1 MTSHQYQNSQSHSK
15 APNSLK
21 DKFGS
26 IDLYQSYAIL
36 LTDSSRKI
44 LDVNSKFLDIFQ
56 YSNEEIIGQ
65 ETKILN
71 SGLHDTSYYE
81 KMWHSLENDRE
92 FTSLIN
98 TKRKDG
104 KIIRCNLRIVPQD
117 KKDGTS
123 CYLVMYDP
131 INEEASFHLDAF
143 ESYKILTELIEKMP
157 DIICIKDGDGRWL
170 LANKANLM
178 LFQLHGI
185 KYYGKTDDELLKYN
199 HKDFDETFL
208 QSMRSDEE
216 CWQKKR
222 SIRKDEKI
230 PIPDWGEIIIE
241 TLRIPIFNTDGSRK
255 NLILI
260 GRDVSKRR
268 ITEQGLKKALS
279 KAEESDRL
287 KTAFLAT
294 MSHELRTPLN
304 SVLGFSNL
312 ILMDD
317 DFHEVH
323 DYAQIINSH
332 GQMLLNLI
340 EDIFDISLIESN
352 QMLVNKKETDI
363 VKVIDEIFEVFPA
376 EISSL
381 NKTHISFTKKIPFDE
396 LLVIT
401 DGFRIKQIVSNL
413 LRNALKF
420 TTEGYISVDL
430 EIEKEEIRISVED
443 SGIGIKEEKLNI
455 IFDAFKQVEVGLSRK
470 FGGAGLGLAIARR
483 LAILLGG
490 HLSATSEI
498 NKGSRFTLTIP
509 NLQLKP

>member
-1 MTSHQYQNSQSHSK
+1 MITHKDQNNQSQNK
-15 APNSLK
+15 DPNNLK
-21 DKFGS
+21 DKFSS
-26 IDLYQSYAIL
+26 IDLFQSYAIL
-36 LTDSSRKI
+36 LSDSTQRV
-44 LDVNSKFLDIFQ
+44 LEVNSKFLNIFQ
-56 YSNEEIIGQ
+56 YSSEEIIGK
-65 ETKILN
+65 EIEILN
-71 SGLHDTSYYE
+71 SDLHDSTFYE
-81 KMWHSLENDRE
+81 KMWHSIENGQE
-92 FTSLIN
+92 YTSLIN

-104 KIIRCNLRIVPQD
+104 KIIRCNIRIVPINS
-117 KKDGTS
+117 KDGSYS
-123 CYLVMYDP
+123 CLVIYDP
-131 INEEASFHLDAF
+131 INEDTSFNIDAF

-178 LFQLHGI
+178 LFQLFGI
-185 KYYGKTDDELLKYN
+185 KYYGKTDDELLEYN
-199 HKDFDETFL
+199 HEVFNETFL
-208 QSMRSDEE
+208 QSMKYDEE
-216 CWQKKR
+216 CWQKKT

-230 PIPDWGEIIIE
+230 PIPDWGELIIE
-241 TLRIPIFNTDGSRK
+241 TLRIPIFNNNGTRK

-268 ITEQGLKKALS
+268 ITEQGLKKALT

-317 DFHEVH
+317 DMHEVH

-376 EISSL
+376 EFSSL
-381 NKTHISFTKKIPFDE
+381 NKSHLNFTKKIPFDE
-396 LLVIT
+396 LLVVT

-420 TTEGYISVDL
+420 TAEGFVLVEL
-430 EIEKEEIRISVED
+430 EVEREEIRISIED
-443 SGIGIKEEKLNI
+443 SGIGIKQEKLNI

-490 HLSATSEI
+490 HLSATSEV

-509 NLQLKP
+509 YFHLKP